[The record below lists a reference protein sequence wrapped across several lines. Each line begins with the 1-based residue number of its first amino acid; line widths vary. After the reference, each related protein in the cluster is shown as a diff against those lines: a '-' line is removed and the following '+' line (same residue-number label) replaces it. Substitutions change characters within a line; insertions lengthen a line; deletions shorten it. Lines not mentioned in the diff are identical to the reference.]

1 MLLRE
6 SADYK
11 GDFAEA
17 GAREVIG
24 DAEGFIA
31 VVKQLVGH

>member
-11 GDFAEA
+11 GDFSEA

-24 DAEGFIA
+24 NAEGFIA
-31 VVKQLVGH
+31 VAKQLVGS